1 MSRPHL
7 PQVTCYH
14 AEIHV
19 QDGNQ
24 IKTLLVDCPDW
35 SSEGEILGNLAMKY
49 KAETVGDIVAAMEG
63 EGKVRIES
71 VPADDFCCRGG
82 QEVYPVEK
90 HIRSRNG

>member
-1 MSRPHL
+1 MSRPPHL

-19 QDGNQ
+19 QDGDQ

-35 SSEGEILGNLAMKY
+35 SPDVEILGNLAMKY

-71 VPADDFCCRGG
+71 VSANDYCRGDRK
-82 QEVYPVEK
+82 VYPVEK
-90 HIRSRNG
+90 PIRSRGG